1 MANGKQNAILRQIA
15 DDELDHAGKVLQR
28 RVLAAPPAVPM
39 EAGEFSSM
47 SQTSDSGWI
56 GASTGM
62 TNMPVSCNG

>member
-39 EAGEFSSM
+39 EAGESSSM
-47 SQTSDSGWI
+47 S
-56 GASTGM
+56 
-62 TNMPVSCNG
+62 